1 VEKMKWLFAAFI
13 ATRVFFAVAIDLTY
27 DEAYYWSW
35 SKNLA
40 LGYFDHPGMVAW
52 MIKISTLFFG
62 DTNLGVRFFPIFF
75 SILASYA
82 VYYMGSLAVHKKA
95 GEWAAIALQAT
106 LLCGIGGFLMTPD
119 VPLLVFWTLTLV
131 ALFKLTETG
140 RGEWWLL
147 IGLCA
152 GLGFSSKY
160 SAVFLGLGILI
171 IALKHLKNPW
181 LYAGGLLALIA
192 ASPPLIWNIQ
202 HDWVSFIKQGSRV
215 LIHEFN
221 PVFTLEF
228 LAGQGLLL
236 TPIIAVLVIMGLF
249 KLPRNKY
256 MPILLITSAPLF
268 IFLIWQSLF
277 SRVEGNWA
285 SPLLPALII
294 IASQGLNKKYAIATG
309 FTFSYALLLFIWI
322 KPINLPPSLLDQLYL
337 DKKVI
342 ADIKNTP
349 HDGVYTLHYT
359 TNAWLRYQL
368 KDISQVQQIGEN
380 ERYLHETPKK
390 FTKALLY
397 VEKKQLHAVKNGKLL
412 FQYANGGSLFL
423 LE

>member
-1 VEKMKWLFAAFI
+1 VEKMKWLFATLI
-13 ATRVFFAVAIDLTY
+13 VTRVFFAVAIDLTY

-82 VYYMGSLAVHKKA
+82 IYYMGSLAVHKKA

-140 RGEWWLL
+140 RGEWWLV

-160 SAVFLGLGILI
+160 SAIFLGISIFI
-171 IALKHLKNPW
+171 IAINHLKNKW
-181 LYAGGLLALIA
+181 LYVGGVIALLA
-192 ASPPLIWNIQ
+192 ASPPLIWNMQ

-215 LIHEFN
+215 LIREFN

-236 TPIIAVLVIMGLF
+236 TPIIAIFVVIGLF

-285 SPLLPALII
+285 ASLLPAAII
-294 IASQGLNKKYAIATG
+294 IASISYKNKYATPFG
-309 FTFSYALLLFIWI
+309 FIFTYIILLLIWH
-322 KPINLPPSLLDQLYL
+322 KPFNLPPNMLDQLYL

-342 ADIKNTP
+342 TDINNTP

-359 TNAWLRYQL
+359 TNAWLRFQL
-368 KDISQVQQIGEN
+368 KNISKVQQIGEP

-397 VEKKQLHAVKNGKLL
+397 VGKKQLSAVKNAKLL
-412 FQYANGGSLFL
+412 FQYANGSSLFL